1 MVKGLS
7 NTHGLVS
14 RRGMKATRDAE
25 VVRQLREA
33 GAIPMPCQTVPE
45 LVCGFDATT
54 SCSAP
59 QPPTLTHQQDARG
72 SSARGALLTSCG
84 TPLSVGS
91 DLGGSIRV
99 PSFFCGVFGHK
110 PTLGWVSMEGNKPLP
125 YINKDKSEDRED
137 GGVGPMC
144 RCTADLGAVSWRG
157 GAPGGGLAAGVAQT
171 TRQPQDMVKIAQHE
185 ENKMTLVVAICP
197 PLPAWCP
204 SLHRW
209 VEGMESPRC
218 RATEPP
224 LRKALYAARRHLQT
238 TFGATTCQFQW
249 PLDMAHATD
258 VWLDRYEIQE
268 SGEPSLLTNM
278 KNRESN
284 ANLPEEWLR
293 WLCGRG
299 RHTFPLLLH
308 ASSVLAKK
316 PRDPRFSWKNVQ
328 KYFLETLGQ
337 NGVLLVPTMPQV
349 APLHGELLSSVK
361 HLGINAIFSAP
372 EMPSTAVPLGLS
384 KDGLPLGLLA
394 RCHRGG
400 TSGPGIGA

>member
-7 NTHGLVS
+7 NTNGLVS

-33 GAIPMPCQTVPE
+33 GAIPMAVTNVPE
-45 LVCGFDATT
+45 LGLWLECHNILFGRTANPYDISRT
-54 SCSAP
+54 P
-59 QPPTLTHQQDARG
+59 GG
-72 SSARGALLTSCG
+72 SSGGEGALLTSCG

-125 YINKDKSEDRED
+125 YINKDKSEDRRMAV
-137 GGVGPMC
+137 VGPMC
-144 RCTADLGAVSWRG
+144 RCTADLVLFLARV
-157 GAPGGGLAAGVAQT
+157 APRAAGLAARVAQT
-171 TRQPQDMVKIAQHE
+171 DIGSLKI
-185 ENKMTLVVAICP
+185 
-197 PLPAWCP
+197 W
-204 SLHRW
+204 W

-224 LRKALYAARRHLQT
+224 LRKALHAARRHLQT

-258 VWLDRYEIQE
+258 VWRDRYEIQE
-268 SGEPSLLTNM
+268 NGEPSLLTNM

-328 KYFLETLGQ
+328 KYFLRRWSRTVAAGAH
-337 NGVLLVPTMPQV
+337 VPGG
-349 APLHGELLSSVK
+349 ALHGNFEQLQARRHQRIS
-361 HLGINAIFSAP
+361 NAT

-384 KDGLPLGLLA
+384 KDGLPLGLRNVRTNTASLY
-394 RCHRGG
+394 
-400 TSGPGIGA
+400 